1 MRTPY
6 SVSRWPETYE
16 PEEKHETPIK
26 PRFKLED
33 RVRISRWKGIFDKG
47 YTANWS
53 GEQFTVIGI
62 RTSRTGDPPMYTLH
76 DHRHER
82 IKGRAFYEEEMQKV
96 KYADIYLVEKV
107 IKRSKKGNYKRMVL
121 VKWLGFPDDRNSWI
135 PEADMLS

>member
-1 MRTPY
+1 LAFEH
-6 SVSRWPETYE
+6 PEQE
-16 PEEKHETPIK
+16 IHP
-26 PRFKLED
+26 
-33 RVRISRWKGIFDKG
+33 S
-47 YTANWS
+47 
-53 GEQFTVIGI
+53 
-62 RTSRTGDPPMYTLH
+62 MYTLH